1 MNIKTKL
8 MISIMLPMFSACST
22 QSVQPELNT
31 STKPVDSEISVTKI
45 PSEHASLM
53 PALTK
58 IKAGKTLKLSRI
70 MEGGAC
76 NNNQQGAVG
85 LFSLYANPDDITRI
99 KQQQGPDVFASF
111 ESLIETFS
119 MRALQLTVD
128 RLDFKSGID
137 ALNKNHV
144 QQLLADRFAELF
156 AGSIAEDI
164 TEFEAKTTLMI
175 DVISQPD
182 SLTIYQDNCKT
193 PHAH

>member
-1 MNIKTKL
+1 
-8 MISIMLPMFSACST
+8 
-22 QSVQPELNT
+22 
-31 STKPVDSEISVTKI
+31 
-45 PSEHASLM
+45 M
-53 PALTK
+53 PGLTK

-76 NNNQQGAVG
+76 NNNQQGAIG

-99 KQQQGPDVFASF
+99 KQQQGPEVFASF
-111 ESLIETFS
+111 ELLIETFS
-119 MRALQLTVD
+119 MRALQLTVNH
-128 RLDFKSGID
+128 LDFKSGID

-144 QQLLADRFAELF
+144 QQLLADRFTVLF

-164 TEFEAKTTLMI
+164 TEFEANTSLTI

-193 PHAH
+193 PHEH

>member
-8 MISIMLPMFSACST
+8 TISIMLPMFSACST
-22 QSVQPELNT
+22 QSIQPELNT
-31 STKPVDSEISVTKI
+31 SAKPVDSEVSVTKI
-45 PSEHASLM
+45 PSEHASEM
-53 PALTK
+53 SALTK
-58 IKAGKTLKLSRI
+58 IKAENILNLVRI

-76 NNNQQGAVG
+76 NNNQQGVVG

-99 KQQQGPDVFASF
+99 KQQQGPGVFASY

-119 MRALQLTVD
+119 MRALQQTVD
-128 RLDFKSGID
+128 RLDFNSGIV

-144 QQLLADRFAELF
+144 QQLLADRFAALF
-156 AGSIAEDI
+156 VDSIAEDI
-164 TEFEAKTTLMI
+164 TVFEAETTLTI

-193 PHAH
+193 PHDH